1 MQKEDNKEGF
11 PLVVQKS
18 IIIVAFLISMYHYY
32 KYNSIFFLLF
42 LIFWVAHSEIFYSK
56 FVQSV
61 HHFQIYNIPHVF
73 TMTNWGLKSIEQ
85 S

>member
-32 KYNSIFFLLF
+32 KYNSIFFLTFFDIL
-42 LIFWVAHSEIFYSK
+42 SG
-56 FVQSV
+56 
-61 HHFQIYNIPHVF
+61 P
-73 TMTNWGLKSIEQ
+73 
-85 S
+85 